1 MSLRDAAIRLT
12 VTRKRFEAKAL
23 NRMDRD
29 GLPILMHYQNGA
41 MRFPLH
47 FESDLF
53 RLGFP
58 HLASPNVWRRILNL
72 LGTSLD
78 RVLRSIK
85 ALLELDAKGA
95 LAPHRARRL
104 LDSAA
109 GRSKKIEV
117 PA

>member
-1 MSLRDAAIRLT
+1 MGLRDAAIRLA
-12 VTRKRFEAKAL
+12 VTREGFEARAL
-23 NRMDRD
+23 DRMDRD
-29 GLPILMHYQNGA
+29 GVPVLMHHQNGA
-41 MRFPLH
+41 MRLPFH

-53 RLGFP
+53 GLGFP

-72 LGTSLD
+72 LGISLD

-109 GRSKKIEV
+109 GRPKKIEEPV
-117 PA
+117 